1 MKRTHLLNRS
11 IVVAAAL
18 GILSAPV
25 TVMGEEPLDK
35 PVKGFALEEA
45 LKDTDRPPRSGV
57 VLETPKAEVVEKDGK
72 TLLRVQWRIKYAG
85 PRWPLIIL
93 EPSLTR
99 PAFRGT
105 KVLVIAKGKSR
116 EDYATVL
123 VNPPWNPFERN
134 PVAPKDWFLTVP
146 KEKGKAEGVLEADL
160 AEVKRRLLK
169 YYPDEFDPAAAPELY
184 VRMVHDVTD
193 RGDEVDLDAW
203 TGHLLATPVKVANA
217 KW

>member
-1 MKRTHLLNRS
+1 MNWALYVRRSLLAALLTA
-11 IVVAAAL
+11 VAAPAV
-18 GILSAPV
+18 GA
-25 TVMGEEPLDK
+25 GDEPSDK

-72 TLLRVQWRIKYAG
+72 NVLRVRWRIKYAG
-85 PRWPLIIL
+85 PRWPLVIR

-105 KVLVIAKGKSR
+105 EIDVIAKGKSGEVYR
-116 EDYATVL
+116 TAL
-123 VNPPWNPFERN
+123 ANPPWSPFNTNRISE
-134 PVAPKDWFLTVP
+134 KDWFLTIP
-146 KEKGKAEGVLEADL
+146 KEKGNAEGVLEADL

-169 YYPDEFDPAAAPELY
+169 YYPDDFDPKTAPELY
-184 VRMVHDVTD
+184 VRMEHDVME

-203 TGHLLATPVKVANA
+203 TGHLMATPVKVIDP